1 MTTLDRLAELLDVSA
16 YTVADA
22 GMIPRAIAL
31 AAADELG
38 VPYEDA
44 WTAEDIAEAIFDN
57 FAQYEVHP
65 GIEPRSRTLLAII
78 DDHFADQRTRER
90 KARTSTFEQLSA
102 DGFTPAKTKL
112 EAVNRISALT
122 HSGPETLGPGSKE
135 RKSVLVNLATK
146 LGAAPVEATKIELG
160 RWIAE
165 QLGGEWDRRHFSSG
179 YTITLTGLNNLLH
192 LATQHFSGPH
202 TSALLEANALVA
214 GAAEAFKR
222 GDVEWDQAPF
232 DGRTCVEEMF
242 AAEYRN
248 RNQTEWFAWYA
259 EFKVLPYYAAKFKGG
274 PVTIG
279 NTEFDYQGTRTWDLK
294 VHSFDGKADRTPLN
308 DQYSIDLA
316 ATEGGVGFIVVN
328 TVPDF
333 TGEDDFYRWHMGMR
347 GKVVKDRKPNSRKLK
362 VAHTITSIEAYYFDD
377 TDAIERAIDKGAI
390 KVFNQGRQQDGSPRK
405 PKYEMD
411 MARAREHGYL
421 LTALP

>member
-1 MTTLDRLAELLDVSA
+1 MTTLSRLAELLGVGT

-22 GMIPRAIAL
+22 GMIPRTIAL

-38 VPYEDA
+38 VFYDDA
-44 WTAEDIAEAIFDN
+44 WTAEDIANAVFDN
-57 FAQYEVHP
+57 FAQYDVGP
-65 GIEPRSRTLLAII
+65 GIESRLRTLLAIVQ
-78 DDHFADQRTRER
+78 DHYADQRTREK
-90 KARTSTFEQLSA
+90 KARTSTFAHLAA
-102 DGFTPAKTKL
+102 DGFTPATTKL

-122 HSGPETLGPGSKE
+122 GSGPATLGPGSKE
-135 RKSVLVNLATK
+135 RKSVLVNLARK
-146 LGAAPVEATKIELG
+146 LGAAPVDATKIELG

-179 YTITLTGLNNLLH
+179 YTITLPGLNNLLN
-192 LATQHFSGPH
+192 LASRRF
-202 TSALLEANALVA
+202 TSPGTSPLLEANALVA

-222 GDVEWDQAPF
+222 GDTEWRDAAF
-232 DGRTCVEEMF
+232 DGRSCVEEMF
-242 AAEYRN
+242 AANYRN

-294 VHSFDGKADRTPLN
+294 VHSSDGKVDRTPLN

-316 ATEGGVGFIVVN
+316 ASQGGVGFIVIN
-328 TVPDF
+328 TVPDY

-347 GKVVKDRKPNSRKLK
+347 GKEVKDRKPHSRKLK

-377 TDAIERAIDKGAI
+377 TEAIERAIEQGAI
-390 KVFNQGRQQDGSPRK
+390 RVFNQGCQQDGSKRK

-411 MARAREHGYL
+411 MPLAREHGYL
-421 LTALP
+421 LTALR